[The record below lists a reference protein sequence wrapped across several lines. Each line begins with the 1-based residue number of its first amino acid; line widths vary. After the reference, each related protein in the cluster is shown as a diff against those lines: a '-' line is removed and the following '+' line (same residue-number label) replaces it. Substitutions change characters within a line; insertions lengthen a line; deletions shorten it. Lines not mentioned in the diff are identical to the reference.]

1 MNLFEY
7 RMRYPEAPGFK
18 TPGTSADAAESM
30 TQSAPRLRRMCLQHI
45 EQCGSN
51 GATPDETAAALGLS
65 VLSVRPR
72 FTELARG
79 AAIRPTGQT
88 RPNASGRAA
97 KVWVPMKWKGE
108 Q

>member
-1 MNLFEY
+1 MTLFDY
-7 RMRYPEAPGFK
+7 RERYPNAPGFK
-18 TPGTSADAAESM
+18 AHGTSADAAASM
-30 TQSAPRLRRMCLQHI
+30 RNSAPRLRRMCLEHI
-45 EQCGSN
+45 EKAADK

-72 FTELARG
+72 FTELARD
-79 AAIRPTGQT
+79 AAIRPTGET

-97 KVWVPMKWKGE
+97 KVWVLMRWKGE

>member
-1 MNLFEY
+1 MNLFDY

-18 TPGTSADAAESM
+18 VPGTSESAAASM
-30 TQSAPRLRRMCLQHI
+30 TQSAPRLRRMCLEHI
-45 EQCGSN
+45 EKAGGS

-65 VLSVRPR
+65 VLSIRPR
-72 FTELARG
+72 FTELARD

-97 KVWVPMKWKGE
+97 KVWVLMARRQAP
-108 Q
+108 